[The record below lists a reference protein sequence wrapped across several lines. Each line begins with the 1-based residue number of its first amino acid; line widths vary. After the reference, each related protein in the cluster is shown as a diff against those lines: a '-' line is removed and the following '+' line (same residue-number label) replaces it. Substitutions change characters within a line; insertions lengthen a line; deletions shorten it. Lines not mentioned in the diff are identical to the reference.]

1 MFSFTW
7 FLSTTLK
14 LSWCKYSIFAGI
26 YSCWCCCRRCGR
38 ALSISQCIQPNS
50 SKIPKRGQVLPKLP
64 KSKIVEFPKSEPIN
78 RKFWNSRRKIKW
90 KANSENLGVA
100 WEVLFFYGNSG
111 NCPLASIRHWKFPWN
126 SKKNFSLTEKRLLFL
141 NFKTV
146 WFFRGF
152 RLWGVFFYTLT

>member
-1 MFSFTW
+1 MAGFAACDWETLVLVLPRHVRIGRNSNLEIW
-7 FLSTTLK
+7 STKGVFHLTVDSKHLEMETSGTEIAWDNLK
-14 LSWCKYSIFAGI
+14 LIK
-26 YSCWCCCRRCGR
+26 
-38 ALSISQCIQPNS
+38 
-50 SKIPKRGQVLPKLP
+50 
-64 KSKIVEFPKSEPIN
+64 FPQSEPIN

-152 RLWGVFFYTLT
+152 RLWDVFFYTLT